1 MIKENNFSTISS
13 LPLKKVPLSNMTRGL
28 TTGSILK
35 CIDGSG
41 VVLVEIIGVLHRG
54 NTAKR
59 NISAGVGHIIRVAV
73 KRGTNKGKMELAL
86 ITTTK
91 RKFYRASQGVRVM
104 FQKNTCVLVEKS
116 KKLYQL
122 KNNNIKYPVAK
133 ECLQT
138 VPAIRK
144 YVTVC

>member
-1 MIKENNFSTISS
+1 
-13 LPLKKVPLSNMTRGL
+13 
-28 TTGSILK
+28 
-35 CIDGSG
+35 
-41 VVLVEIIGVLHRG
+41 
-54 NTAKR
+54 
-59 NISAGVGHIIRVAV
+59 
-73 KRGTNKGKMELAL
+73 MELAL